1 MLSAQ
6 PAQPKVSHNRESNR
20 YEVSIAR
27 TAAEVRE
34 AQQLRYQVFVEEMGA
49 AATATMLAV
58 EADVDQYDADCQHL
72 IVRDVQTQLVVGCYR
87 IMRPET
93 ATRRG
98 AYYSDSEFDLT
109 RLANIRP
116 TTAEVG
122 RACIH
127 PDFRSGSVIMLL
139 WSGLARFMVEN
150 NYEYVIGCA
159 SIPLSDGHA
168 NAVAVYE
175 QVASSCMAP
184 AEYRVFPKHPYPLVH
199 GLSSATS
206 ESGRVVQIA
215 RPRIPPL
222 IKGYSRLGAWICGE
236 PAWDPDFNTA
246 DLFVLLPIRRMAG
259 VYSKHFFGDAQA
271 A

>member
-1 MLSAQ
+1 MLNAQ
-6 PAQPKVSHNRESNR
+6 PNVSTSRQRNR

-27 TAAEVRE
+27 TAMEVRE

-49 AATATMLAV
+49 AVSASVAAAEL
-58 EADVDQYDADCQHL
+58 DVDQYDVDCQHL
-72 IVRDVQTQLVVGCYR
+72 IVRDVQSDLVVGCYR
-87 IMRPET
+87 ILCPET
-93 ATRRG
+93 AKRRG
-98 AYYSDSEFDLT
+98 AYYSDSEFDLS

-127 PDFRSGSVIMLL
+127 PDFRTGSVIMLL
-139 WSGLARFMVEN
+139 WSGLARFMAEN

-168 NAVAVYE
+168 NAVAVYD
-175 QVASSCMAP
+175 QVATACLAP
-184 AEYRVFPKHPYPLVH
+184 TEYRVFPKNPYPLGAH
-199 GLSSATS
+199 RPQGNSDGA
-206 ESGRVVQIA
+206 RVITMNRA
-215 RPRIPPL
+215 RVPAL

-246 DLFVLLPIRRMAG
+246 DLFILLPISRMAG
-259 VYSKHFFGDAQA
+259 VYAKHFFGNEQA